1 MDEKKTKSK
10 AAAPVEQAATPESPP
25 APEQP
30 AVNEPVFSL
39 ERLRRDCFKVFGIT
53 SSTFDAA
60 TYGLTGEFT
69 VNALREKIQVFQNT
83 RVRPSHKGGK

>member
-1 MDEKKTKSK
+1 MDEKKKSK
-10 AAAPVEQAATPESPP
+10 TAEPVEQATPPKSPP

-30 AVNEPVFSL
+30 AVNEPAFSL

-53 SSTFDAA
+53 ASTFDAA

-69 VNALREKIQVFQNT
+69 VNVLRKKIQAFQNT
-83 RVRPSHKGGK
+83 RVAPANKGGN